1 MKVMPYLTGI
11 KIRLHDMNIPKYQ
24 WGGGFES
31 LFTIYGPAQTQT
43 PRRAADLVR
52 ESKSRKRDDSDDSDK
67 GELTE
72 KDLFSMLKE
81 LDGLPNEIQDLV
93 STLTNTLKIARIT
106 GPDDLTDLSSIYLA
120 TLTKLKYAKYNRDL
134 FKETYKRAVENDSLN
149 DIAITLDGNVLALDK
164 DQKIVLMKPEEWV
177 QAKQTGEYQAL
188 TNSNLLWYRSH
199 HPRYVNNNKILQIVE
214 NGIGLDTVHTMIK
227 DRFNRLGKTETS
239 SETYISKEAAQGK
252 QILEQMLQL
261 GPEGYYKIS
270 TDLTQTDQRQVDA
283 TLDYIYSTL
292 PPNARTRLALET
304 TDGSR
309 ESARNVIGAMVF
321 GTLDSKTKYSTQ
333 YIGTEEKLSG
343 NGKKGFDNNIKMNTA
358 MKWLAGYGNK
368 ESFIVNMG
376 SSGSYL
382 VQANTMPL
390 VKMNNN
396 YLGVNST
403 LQQVSEGQYSSILDL
418 RSVSMGMKLIDPS
431 AFSQILLS
439 DGKISSID
447 FPCVEQN
454 GVVMPD
460 LSQQTRVKKEKADA
474 LIRQRGINLT
484 DPNSIRQNYATINQ
498 IYQDNGLP
506 AAYNAD
512 GTLITAGWR
521 RFGVINGKASNKA
534 LGMGQF
540 DSNSLLQEDNDD
552 NSVQNYIDIT
562 KDENWDTN
570 NFLWN
575 GVDHL
580 YKGTIWIPVQVNYHS
595 AAANIKMSANEAQQ
609 LEQRQQALDMQNQ
622 YTKPPQI

>member
-1 MKVMPYLTGI
+1 
-11 KIRLHDMNIPKYQ
+11 MNIPKYQ
-24 WGGGFES
+24 QGGGFES
-31 LFTIYGPAQTQT
+31 LFTIYKPIQTET
-43 PRRAADLVR
+43 PRRAAASSR
-52 ESKSRKRDDSDDSDK
+52 KSESKEKDDSDK
-67 GELTE
+67 GKLTE
-72 KDLFSMLKE
+72 KDLFSMLKD
-81 LDGLPNEIQDLV
+81 LDGLPNEMQTLV
-93 STLTNTLKIARIT
+93 SSLTNTLRIARVT
-106 GPDDLTDLSSIYLA
+106 GQDDINDLA
-120 TLTKLKYAKYNRDL
+120 TTYLTNLYKLKQAKYNRDL
-134 FKETYKRAVENDSLN
+134 FKETYDRAVKNNSLN
-149 DIAITLDGNVLALDK
+149 DIAITLNGSVLALDK
-164 DQKIVLMKPEEWV
+164 DQKIVAMKPKEWV
-177 QAKQTGEYQAL
+177 QAKQSGEYQAL
-188 TNSNLLWYRSH
+188 TNSNLLWYRSQ
-199 HPRYVNNNKILQIVE
+199 HPEYVNNNKVLQIVE
-214 NGIGLDTVHTMIK
+214 NGIGLETVHKMIK
-227 DRFNRLGKTETS
+227 DRFRDLGKTETG
-239 SETYISKEAAQGK
+239 SETFIPKDAAKGQ

-270 TDLTQTDQRQVDA
+270 TDLTQTDQRQVDT
-283 TLDYIYSTL
+283 TLAYIYNTL
-292 PPNARTRLALET
+292 PANARTRLALET
-304 TDGSR
+304 ADGSQK
-309 ESARNVIGAMVF
+309 SAQSIIGAMIF
-321 GTLDSKTKYSTQ
+321 GTLDSKTKYSAQ
-333 YIGTEEKLSG
+333 YIGTDKKLSG
-343 NGKKGFDNNIKMNTA
+343 KGKKGSDDSLDMNTA

-376 SSGSYL
+376 SSSSYL
-382 VQANTMPL
+382 VQSSTMPL
-390 VKMNNN
+390 VKMNGD

-418 RSVSMGMKLIDPS
+418 RSVSMGMKLVDPS
-431 AFSQILLS
+431 AFGQVLLS

-460 LSQQTRVKKEKADA
+460 LSQQTRVNKEKADA

-484 DPNSIRQNYATINQ
+484 DPNSIKQNYATINQ
-498 IYQDNGLP
+498 IYQDNELP

-512 GTLITAGWR
+512 GTLITTGWR

-540 DSNSLLQEDNDD
+540 DGNSLLQEDNDD
-552 NSVQNYIDIT
+552 NSVQNYINIT

-595 AAANIKMSANEAQQ
+595 AAANMKISANEALE
-609 LEQRQQALDMQNQ
+609 LEQRQQTLDMQNQ

>member
-1 MKVMPYLTGI
+1 
-11 KIRLHDMNIPKYQ
+11 MNIPKYQ
-24 WGGGFES
+24 QGGGFES
-31 LFTIYGPAQTQT
+31 LFTIYKPIQTET
-43 PRRAADLVR
+43 PRRAAASSR
-52 ESKSRKRDDSDDSDK
+52 KSESKEKDDSDK
-67 GELTE
+67 GKLTE
-72 KDLFSMLKE
+72 KDLFSMLKD
-81 LDGLPNEIQDLV
+81 LDGLPNEMQTLV
-93 STLTNTLKIARIT
+93 SSLTNTLRIARVT
-106 GPDDLTDLSSIYLA
+106 GQDDINDLA
-120 TLTKLKYAKYNRDL
+120 TTYLTNLYKLKQAKYNRDL
-134 FKETYKRAVENDSLN
+134 FKETYDRAVENNSLN
-149 DIAITLDGNVLALDK
+149 DIAITLNGSVLALDK
-164 DQKIVLMKPEEWV
+164 DQKIVAMKPKEWV
-177 QAKQTGEYQAL
+177 QAKQSGEYQAL
-188 TNSNLLWYRSH
+188 TNSNLLWYRSQ
-199 HPRYVNNNKILQIVE
+199 HPEYVNNNKVLQIVE
-214 NGIGLDTVHTMIK
+214 NGIGLETVHKMIK
-227 DRFNRLGKTETS
+227 DRFRDLGKTETG
-239 SETYISKEAAQGK
+239 SETFIPKDAAKGQ

-270 TDLTQTDQRQVDA
+270 TDLTQTDQRQVDT
-283 TLDYIYSTL
+283 TLAYIYNTL
-292 PPNARTRLALET
+292 PANARTRLALET
-304 TDGSR
+304 ADGSQK
-309 ESARNVIGAMVF
+309 SAQSIIGAMIF
-321 GTLDSKTKYSTQ
+321 GTLDSKTKYSAQ
-333 YIGTEEKLSG
+333 YIGTDKKLSG
-343 NGKKGFDNNIKMNTA
+343 KGKKGSDDSLDMNTA

-376 SSGSYL
+376 SSSSYL
-382 VQANTMPL
+382 VQSSTMPL
-390 VKMNNN
+390 VKMNGD

-418 RSVSMGMKLIDPS
+418 RSVSMGMKLVDPS
-431 AFSQILLS
+431 AFGQVLLS

-460 LSQQTRVKKEKADA
+460 LSQQTRVNKEKADA

-484 DPNSIRQNYATINQ
+484 DPNSIKQNYATINQ
-498 IYQDNGLP
+498 IYQDNELP

-512 GTLITAGWR
+512 GTLITTGWR

-540 DSNSLLQEDNDD
+540 DGNSLLQEDNDD
-552 NSVQNYIDIT
+552 NSVQNYINIT

-595 AAANIKMSANEAQQ
+595 AAANMKMSANEALE
-609 LEQRQQALDMQNQ
+609 LEQRQQTLDMQNQ

>member
-1 MKVMPYLTGI
+1 
-11 KIRLHDMNIPKYQ
+11 MNIPKYQ
-24 WGGGFES
+24 QGGGFES
-31 LFTIYGPAQTQT
+31 LFTIYKPIQTET
-43 PRRAADLVR
+43 PRRAAASSR
-52 ESKSRKRDDSDDSDK
+52 KSESKEKDDSDK
-67 GELTE
+67 GKLTE
-72 KDLFSMLKE
+72 KDLFSMLKD
-81 LDGLPNEIQDLV
+81 LDGLPNEMQTLV
-93 STLTNTLKIARIT
+93 SSLTNTLRIARVT
-106 GPDDLTDLSSIYLA
+106 GQDDINDLA
-120 TLTKLKYAKYNRDL
+120 TTYLTNLYKLKQAKYNRDL
-134 FKETYKRAVENDSLN
+134 FKETYDRAVKNNSLN
-149 DIAITLDGNVLALDK
+149 DIAITLNGSVLALDK
-164 DQKIVLMKPEEWV
+164 DQKIVAMKPKEWV
-177 QAKQTGEYQAL
+177 QAKQSGEYQAL
-188 TNSNLLWYRSH
+188 TNSNLLWYRSQ
-199 HPRYVNNNKILQIVE
+199 HPEYVNNNKVLQIVE
-214 NGIGLDTVHTMIK
+214 NGIGLETVHKMIK
-227 DRFNRLGKTETS
+227 DRFRDLGKTETG
-239 SETYISKEAAQGK
+239 SETFIPKDAAKGQ

-270 TDLTQTDQRQVDA
+270 TDLTQTDQRQVDT
-283 TLDYIYSTL
+283 TLAYIYNTL
-292 PPNARTRLALET
+292 PANARTRLALET
-304 TDGSR
+304 ADGSQK
-309 ESARNVIGAMVF
+309 SAQSIIGAMIF
-321 GTLDSKTKYSTQ
+321 GTLDSKTKYSAQ
-333 YIGTEEKLSG
+333 YIGTDKKLSG
-343 NGKKGFDNNIKMNTA
+343 KGKKGSDDSLDMNTA

-376 SSGSYL
+376 SSSSYL
-382 VQANTMPL
+382 VQSSTMPL
-390 VKMNNN
+390 VKMNGD

-418 RSVSMGMKLIDPS
+418 RSVSMGMKLVDPS
-431 AFSQILLS
+431 AFGQVLLS

-460 LSQQTRVKKEKADA
+460 LSQQTRVNKEKADA

-484 DPNSIRQNYATINQ
+484 DPNSIKQNYATINQ
-498 IYQDNGLP
+498 IYQDNELP

-512 GTLITAGWR
+512 GTLITTGWR

-540 DSNSLLQEDNDD
+540 DGNSLLQEDNDD
-552 NSVQNYIDIT
+552 NSVQNYINIT

-595 AAANIKMSANEAQQ
+595 AAANMKMSANEALE
-609 LEQRQQALDMQNQ
+609 LEQRQQTLDMQNQ

>member
-1 MKVMPYLTGI
+1 
-11 KIRLHDMNIPKYQ
+11 MNIPKYQ
-24 WGGGFES
+24 QGGGFES
-31 LFTIYGPAQTQT
+31 LFTIYKPIQTET
-43 PRRAADLVR
+43 PRRAAASSR
-52 ESKSRKRDDSDDSDK
+52 KSESKEKDDSDK
-67 GELTE
+67 GKLTE
-72 KDLFSMLKE
+72 KDLFSMLKD
-81 LDGLPNEIQDLV
+81 LDGLPNEMQTLV
-93 STLTNTLKIARIT
+93 SSLTNTLRIARVT
-106 GPDDLTDLSSIYLA
+106 GQDDINDLA
-120 TLTKLKYAKYNRDL
+120 TTYLTNLYKLKQAKYNRDL
-134 FKETYKRAVENDSLN
+134 FKETYDRAVKNNSLN
-149 DIAITLDGNVLALDK
+149 DIAITLNGSVLALDK
-164 DQKIVLMKPEEWV
+164 DQKIVAMKPKEWV
-177 QAKQTGEYQAL
+177 QAKQSGEYQAL
-188 TNSNLLWYRSH
+188 TNSNLLWYRSQ
-199 HPRYVNNNKILQIVE
+199 HPEYVNNNKVLQIVE
-214 NGIGLDTVHTMIK
+214 NGIGLETVHKMIK
-227 DRFNRLGKTETS
+227 DRFRDLGKTETG
-239 SETYISKEAAQGK
+239 SETFIPKDAAKGQ

-270 TDLTQTDQRQVDA
+270 TDLTQTDQRQVDTA
-283 TLDYIYSTL
+283 LAYIYNTL
-292 PPNARTRLALET
+292 PANARTRLALET
-304 TDGSR
+304 ADGSQK
-309 ESARNVIGAMVF
+309 SAQSIIGAMIF
-321 GTLDSKTKYSTQ
+321 GTLDSKTKYSAQ
-333 YIGTEEKLSG
+333 YIGTDKKLSG
-343 NGKKGFDNNIKMNTA
+343 KGKKGSDDSLDMNTA

-376 SSGSYL
+376 SSSSYL
-382 VQANTMPL
+382 VQSSTMPL
-390 VKMNNN
+390 VKMNGD

-418 RSVSMGMKLIDPS
+418 RSVSMGMKLVDPS
-431 AFSQILLS
+431 AFGQVLLS

-460 LSQQTRVKKEKADA
+460 LSQQTRVNKEKADA

-484 DPNSIRQNYATINQ
+484 DPNSIKQNYATINQ
-498 IYQDNGLP
+498 IYQDNELP

-512 GTLITAGWR
+512 GTLITTGWR

-540 DSNSLLQEDNDD
+540 DGNSLLQEDNDD
-552 NSVQNYIDIT
+552 NSVQNYINIT

-595 AAANIKMSANEAQQ
+595 AAANMKMSANEALE
-609 LEQRQQALDMQNQ
+609 LEQRQQTLDMQNQ

>member
-1 MKVMPYLTGI
+1 
-11 KIRLHDMNIPKYQ
+11 MNIPKYQ
-24 WGGGFES
+24 QGGGFES
-31 LFTIYGPAQTQT
+31 LFTVYKPIQTET
-43 PRRAADLVR
+43 PRRAAAPSR
-52 ESKSRKRDDSDDSDK
+52 KSESKEKDDSDK
-67 GELTE
+67 GKLTE

-81 LDGLPNEIQDLV
+81 LDGLPNEMQDLV
-93 STLTNTLKIARIT
+93 SSLTNTLRIARIT
-106 GPDDLTDLSSIYLA
+106 GQDDINDLA
-120 TLTKLKYAKYNRDL
+120 TTYLTNLYKLKRAKYNRDL
-134 FKETYKRAVENDSLN
+134 FKETYNRAVENDSLN
-149 DIAITLDGNVLALDK
+149 DIAITLNGNVLALDK
-164 DQKIVLMKPEEWV
+164 DQKIVIMKPEEWV

-188 TNSNLLWYRSH
+188 TNSNLLWYRSQ
-199 HPRYVNNNKILQIVE
+199 HPEYVNNNKVLQIVE
-214 NGIGLDTVHTMIK
+214 NGIGLEQVHKMIK
-227 DRFNRLGKTETS
+227 DRFREIGKTETG
-239 SETYISKEAAQGK
+239 SETFIPKEASKGQ
-252 QILEQMLQL
+252 QIIEQMLQL

-283 TLDYIYSTL
+283 ALAYIYNTL
-292 PPNARTRLALET
+292 PANARTRLMLET
-304 TDGSR
+304 RDGTK
-309 ESARNVIGAMVF
+309 ESAQSVIGAMIF
-321 GTLDSKTKYSTQ
+321 GTLDSKTKYSAQ
-333 YIGTEEKLSG
+333 YVGTDEKLSG
-343 NGKKGFDNNIKMNTA
+343 KDSLDMNTA

-376 SSGSYL
+376 SSSSYL
-382 VQANTMPL
+382 VQSSTMPL
-390 VKMNNN
+390 VKMNGD

-418 RSVSMGMKLIDPS
+418 RSVSMGMKLVDPS
-431 AFSQILLS
+431 AFGQILLS

-474 LIRQRGINLT
+474 LIRQKGINLT
-484 DPNSIRQNYATINQ
+484 DPNSVKRNYATINQ

-506 AAYNAD
+506 AAYNSD
-512 GTLITAGWR
+512 GTLITTGWR

-552 NSVQNYIDIT
+552 NSVQNYINIT

-595 AAANIKMSANEAQQ
+595 AAANMKMSANEA
-609 LEQRQQALDMQNQ
+609 LTLDTMDQALQTSNQ
-622 YTKPPQI
+622 LTLGRQLSH